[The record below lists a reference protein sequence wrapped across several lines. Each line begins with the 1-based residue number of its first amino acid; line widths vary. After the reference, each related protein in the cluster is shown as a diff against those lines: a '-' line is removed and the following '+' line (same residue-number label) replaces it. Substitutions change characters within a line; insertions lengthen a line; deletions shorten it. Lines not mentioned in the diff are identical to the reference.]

1 VFRDT
6 SHKLTESTAE
16 RVIESSIRESTTSQP
31 EVTRPES
38 SQSSKPTDDD
48 DASQSLITSPP
59 THHDFMHSDASSNRV
74 GLKMILNPST

>member
-1 VFRDT
+1 MFRDT

-31 EVTRPES
+31 TVTQPES

-48 DASQSLITSPP
+48 DASQSLITL
-59 THHDFMHSDASSNRV
+59 ASSAPGFGALHALPSKHCF
-74 GLKMILNPST
+74 GLLKP

>member
-1 VFRDT
+1 MFRDT

-31 EVTRPES
+31 VVTRPES

-48 DASQSLITSPP
+48 DASQSMITVNINFAAFCSL
-59 THHDFMHSDASSNRV
+59 FIDAAFHNLR
-74 GLKMILNPST
+74 